1 MHHHPM
7 PKAQEADL
15 VSRQH
20 LVRLL
25 LEQVERT
32 FSTEGS
38 QQALLE
44 LGNLLRR
51 LDEST
56 LRALVQRQGAADED
70 EMAEAGEDDPRGD
83 VL

>member
-1 MHHHPM
+1 MPHPTPM
-7 PKAQEADL
+7 AVEADL
-15 VSRQH
+15 VSRTH

-25 LEQVERT
+25 MEQMERT

-38 QQALLE
+38 RKALHE

-56 LRALVQRQGAADED
+56 LRALVQWQGAADED
-70 EMAEAGEDDPRGD
+70 EMREAGEEDAAGGKP
-83 VL
+83 

>member
-1 MHHHPM
+1 MRHYPM
-7 PKAQEADL
+7 PKAEEADL

-38 QQALLE
+38 RKAMQD

-56 LRALVQRQGAADED
+56 LRALLQWQGVADED
-70 EMAEAGEDDPRGD
+70 ELTEDVP
-83 VL
+83 

>member
-1 MHHHPM
+1 MHHFPM
-7 PKAQEADL
+7 PKPTEADL

-25 LEQVERT
+25 LEQIERT

-38 QQALLE
+38 QKAMQD

-56 LRALVQRQGAADED
+56 LRALLQWQSVADED
-70 EMAEAGEDDPRGD
+70 ELTEAVP
-83 VL
+83 

>member
-1 MHHHPM
+1 M
-7 PKAQEADL
+7 PKAFEADV
-15 VSRQH
+15 VSREH

-38 QQALLE
+38 NKALYD

-51 LDEST
+51 LDEAT
-56 LRALVQRQGAADED
+56 LRALVQWQGAADED
-70 EMAEAGEDDPRGD
+70 EMTERGPEEAGGGTP
-83 VL
+83 

>member
-1 MHHHPM
+1 M
-7 PKAQEADL
+7 PKAEEADL

-25 LEQVERT
+25 LEQIERT

-38 QQALLE
+38 RKAMQD
-44 LGNLLRR
+44 LGDLLRR

-56 LRALVQRQGAADED
+56 LRALLQWQSVADED
-70 EMAEAGEDDPRGD
+70 ELTEAVP
-83 VL
+83 

>member
-1 MHHHPM
+1 MHHIPM
-7 PKAQEADL
+7 PKAEEADL

-25 LEQVERT
+25 LEQIERT

-38 QQALLE
+38 RKAMQD
-44 LGNLLRR
+44 LGDLLRR

-56 LRALVQRQGAADED
+56 LRALLQWQSVADED
-70 EMAEAGEDDPRGD
+70 ELMEAVP
-83 VL
+83 

>member
-1 MHHHPM
+1 MHHIPM
-7 PKAQEADL
+7 PKAEEADL

-25 LEQVERT
+25 LEQIERT

-38 QQALLE
+38 RKAMQD
-44 LGNLLRR
+44 LGDLLRR

-56 LRALVQRQGAADED
+56 LRALLQWQSVADED
-70 EMAEAGEDDPRGD
+70 ELTEAVP
-83 VL
+83 

>member
-1 MHHHPM
+1 MYHFPIA
-7 PKAQEADL
+7 KAQEAEL

-32 FSTEGS
+32 FSAEGS
-38 QQALLE
+38 RKALEE

-51 LDEST
+51 LDEPT
-56 LRALVQRQGAADED
+56 LRALLQWQAVADED
-70 EMAEAGEDDPRGD
+70 ELTEADP
-83 VL
+83 